1 MKVMKINELERNS
14 DAFDLLK
21 INANLFN
28 CNTPLGVIFDEFGRL
43 SRMDDNLFT
52 YEVKILE
59 PSYAQSVEQQY
70 DKLENDDLDVYE
82 PSWLDLKFRDHKKI
96 DKEFMEEVVNTWLI
110 RSYKKQFEE
119 YMEIKRQFKTK
130 NVLWL
135 YWVIGDDEEV
145 LTDDELSNL
154 KEENMGEGNKIDEI
168 FRIETN
174 IFHFETPLN
183 KAFKESMNGTR
194 KYHGLRKN
202 PGWRMGF
209 GKSILMILIIFI
221 DHFISKVDRLNDPL
235 VIGKKMDMAMEE
247 NYQE

>member
-1 MKVMKINELERNS
+1 MKVMKINKLERNS

-21 INANLFN
+21 INANLFT
-28 CNTPLGVIFDEFGRL
+28 CNTPLGMIFDEFSRL

-70 DKLENDDLDVYE
+70 DKLENGDLDVYE
-82 PSWLDLKFRDHKKI
+82 PSVCYDENEKIYARDMILINKKLVRLIDITVKQWLDFKFRDHKKV

-110 RSYKKQFEE
+110 RSFKKQFEE

-130 NVLWL
+130 NVMWL

-145 LTDDELSNL
+145 LTNDELSNL

-174 IFHFETPLN
+174 ILHFETPLN
-183 KAFKESMNGTR
+183 KAFKEFS
-194 KYHGLRKN
+194 YL
-202 PGWRMGF
+202 F
-209 GKSILMILIIFI
+209 
-221 DHFISKVDRLNDPL
+221 
-235 VIGKKMDMAMEE
+235 
-247 NYQE
+247 